1 MNSLD
6 SPLEALAFNY
16 LSYGLLTAVNS
27 IWPWIAVLTAAVSFW
42 RIRASSSSNLAPRAR
57 SPDSAS
63 TSSSSPLKMDEGV
76 AAAVETEAAEGRGD
90 GEVATVSSTQFDTEY
105 LSGSNKKCRVLER
118 EGSTKGKF
126 TLYYSE
132 KDECKTGEGDDN
144 GGGNGAREVTYEK
157 MGRWCDDWERM
168 MMVKM
173 ADMEWYQYQDLT
185 VLDGS
190 VVRLWDSQ
198 RRINAAAVG
207 GVRW

>member
-42 RIRASSSSNLAPRAR
+42 RIRASSSSNLSTRAR
-57 SPDSAS
+57 SPDSVS
-63 TSSSSPLKMDEGV
+63 TSSSSPLKMDEGAV
-76 AAAVETEAAEGRGD
+76 EAAVGCGD
-90 GEVATVSSTQFDTEY
+90 GEVATVSSTQSDTEY

-132 KDECKTGEGDDN
+132 KDEFKTGEGDDN

-173 ADMEWYQYQDLT
+173 ADMGWYQYQDLT

-190 VVRLWDSQ
+190 VVRLWDSKRQ
-198 RRINAAAVG
+198 INAAAVG
-207 GVRW
+207 GDSW